1 MTINLNEMTTE
12 EKLKAMEE
20 LWDDICRNVPDLSSP
35 KWHGNILKKREEVL
49 KEGKDRFINWEQA
62 KKDIRDSI

>member
-1 MTINLNEMTTE
+1 MTINVNEMTTE

-20 LWDDICRNVPDLSSP
+20 LWDDICRSVPDLSSP
-35 KWHGNILKKREEVL
+35 NWHGNILKKREEVL

-62 KKDIRDSI
+62 KRDIRDSI

>member
-20 LWDDICRNVPDLSSP
+20 LWDDICRSVPDLSSP
-35 KWHGNILKKREEVL
+35 NWHRNILKKREEML
-49 KEGKDRFINWEQA
+49 KEGKDRFIDWNQA